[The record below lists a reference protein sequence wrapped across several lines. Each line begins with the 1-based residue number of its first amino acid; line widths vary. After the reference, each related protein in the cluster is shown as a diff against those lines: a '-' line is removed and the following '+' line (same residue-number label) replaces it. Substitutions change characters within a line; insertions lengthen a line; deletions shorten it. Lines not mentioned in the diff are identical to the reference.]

1 MLNVK
6 GHQQKLRK
14 MLICFNIS
22 FFIPPKIWFLVLM
35 LFKANPKL
43 GLMRNRGKTV
53 SERNSEEWVLVLVL
67 PNILIMLLYI
77 KLLPWNSLSNVT
89 CLTLLKFITHL
100 LSCIPMS
107 SPTISSAA
115 HPVLSQAKHTLS
127 YLWEEGKEMTEIYLC
142 PSSEKTVEQKDPF
155 RKGRKLCIQIPSQGL
170 WLSQTA
176 HHAMPKR
183 EREGGREERKQINK
197 EKKKGLSPINSRYMN
212 ASSPGYGTLPF
223 VTSSVCR
230 IPNDHTS
237 DLIVNRPYSAAS
249 GAVHL
254 IGNFAPKTVLTSLL
268 Q

>member
-142 PSSEKTVEQKDPF
+142 SSSEKTVEQKDPF
-155 RKGRKLCIQIPSQGL
+155 RKGRKLCIQSPISRTVALTDCSPSN
-170 WLSQTA
+170 A
-176 HHAMPKR
+176 KK
-183 EREGGREERKQINK
+183 REGGREGRKKTDKQRG
-197 EKKKGLSPINSRYMN
+197 KKRP
-212 ASSPGYGTLPF
+212 LPHKLQ
-223 VTSSVCR
+223 VHECKLTW
-230 IPNDHTS
+230 IWH
-237 DLIVNRPYSAAS
+237 SA
-249 GAVHL
+249 L
-254 IGNFAPKTVLTSLL
+254 CYQFCL
-268 Q
+268 